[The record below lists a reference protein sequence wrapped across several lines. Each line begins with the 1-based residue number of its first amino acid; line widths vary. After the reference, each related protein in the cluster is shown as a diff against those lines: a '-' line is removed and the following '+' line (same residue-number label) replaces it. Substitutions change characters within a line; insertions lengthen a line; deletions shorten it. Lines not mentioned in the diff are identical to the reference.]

1 MALSKQEI
9 LEAFIDRGC
18 TLGEWARKNNY
29 PIQSS
34 YHAAEGKVAGP
45 KQRKIHRAMMAF
57 LSRPIPAIEEK
68 FPHETGKVE

>member
-1 MALSKQEI
+1 VNKKEI

-18 TLGEWARKNNY
+18 TLGEWARTNGF

-57 LSRPIPAIEEK
+57 LARPIPAIEERM
-68 FPHETGKVE
+68 PHESGKVE